1 MIKKTKRK
9 KKKKAIPTSMN
20 PLSPLLEQFDQK

>member
-1 MIKKTKRK
+1 MIKKTKR

-20 PLSPLLEQFDQK
+20 PLSPLIEQFDQR

>member
-1 MIKKTKRK
+1 MIKKQKG

-20 PLSPLLEQFDQK
+20 PLSPLIEQFDQK